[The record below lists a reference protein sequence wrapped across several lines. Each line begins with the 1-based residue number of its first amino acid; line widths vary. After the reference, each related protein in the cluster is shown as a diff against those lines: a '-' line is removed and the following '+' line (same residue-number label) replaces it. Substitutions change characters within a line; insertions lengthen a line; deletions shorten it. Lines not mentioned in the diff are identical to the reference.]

1 MEYDFSVEEILDM
14 PVMSEVQMNL
24 TNTDCV
30 GQNDLCKNESH
41 GGKIPCELFC
51 VTRKDSGYID
61 IEDLYWWLRH
71 NWRSRL

>member
-1 MEYDFSVEEILDM
+1 MLDM
-14 PVMSEVQMNL
+14 PSEGEVHLNLPLKNADCKVQMNL

-61 IEDLYWWLRH
+61 IEDLY
-71 NWRSRL
+71 

>member
-1 MEYDFSVEEILDM
+1 M
-14 PVMSEVQMNL
+14 PSEGEVHLNLPLKNADCKVQMNL

-30 GQNDLCKNESH
+30 GQKDLCKNESH

-61 IEDLYWWLRH
+61 IEDLY
-71 NWRSRL
+71 